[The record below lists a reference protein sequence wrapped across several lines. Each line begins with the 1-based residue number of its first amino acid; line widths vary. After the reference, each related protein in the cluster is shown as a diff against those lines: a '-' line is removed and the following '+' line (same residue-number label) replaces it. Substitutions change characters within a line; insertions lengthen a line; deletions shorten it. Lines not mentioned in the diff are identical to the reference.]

1 VSGHA
6 ETERAKAVGR
16 GAVAVQPRVVVGVLL
31 IVAAVVWA
39 LLRGIGSYG
48 GGVVGL
54 GYDLDQPPLLLAL
67 VGVWIIAR
75 SRRR

>member
-1 VSGHA
+1 MSGNA
-6 ETERAKAVGR
+6 ETGRVKAVGR
-16 GAVAVQPRVVVGVLL
+16 GAVAVQPRVVVGLLL
-31 IVAAVVWA
+31 IAAAVVWA
-39 LLRGIGSYG
+39 FIRGLASYG
-48 GGVVGL
+48 GGVVDL

>member
-1 VSGHA
+1 VSEHA
-6 ETERAKAVGR
+6 ETRSVKAVGR
-16 GAVAVQPRVVVGVLL
+16 GAVVVQPRVVVGLL
-31 IVAAVVWA
+31 LLAAAVVWA
-39 LLRGIGSYG
+39 LIRGLASYG

-54 GYDLDQPPLLLAL
+54 GYDLDQPPLMLAL

>member
-1 VSGHA
+1 VSEHA
-6 ETERAKAVGR
+6 ETRSVKAVDR
-16 GAVAVQPRVVVGVLL
+16 GAVVVQPRVVVGLLL
-31 IVAAVVWA
+31 IAAAVVWA
-39 LLRGIGSYG
+39 LIRGLASYG

-54 GYDLDQPPLLLAL
+54 GYDLDQPPLMLAL

>member
-6 ETERAKAVGR
+6 ETGREKARVR
-16 GAVAVQPRVVVGVLL
+16 GAVVVQPRVVVGLIL

-39 LLRGIGSYG
+39 VLRGLASYG
-48 GGVVGL
+48 GGVVDL
-54 GYDLDQPPLLLAL
+54 VYDLDQPPLLLAM
-67 VGVWIIAR
+67 VGVWMIAR